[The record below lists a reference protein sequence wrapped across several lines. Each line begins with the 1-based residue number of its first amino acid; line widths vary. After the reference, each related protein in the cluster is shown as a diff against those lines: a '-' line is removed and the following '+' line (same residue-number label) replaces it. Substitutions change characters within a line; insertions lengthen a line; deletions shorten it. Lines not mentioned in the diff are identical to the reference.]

1 MQISA
6 QKNSYFKKL
15 IMDYY
20 SMFYEGLLYINNTLF
35 HFKITIMHRML
46 KTLWSTIDK
55 HKFHIPKAKSI
66 TNPGDGGA
74 W

>member
-1 MQISA
+1 
-6 QKNSYFKKL
+6 
-15 IMDYY
+15 
-20 SMFYEGLLYINNTLF
+20 MFYEGLLYINNTLF

-46 KTLWSTIDK
+46 KTVWSTIDK